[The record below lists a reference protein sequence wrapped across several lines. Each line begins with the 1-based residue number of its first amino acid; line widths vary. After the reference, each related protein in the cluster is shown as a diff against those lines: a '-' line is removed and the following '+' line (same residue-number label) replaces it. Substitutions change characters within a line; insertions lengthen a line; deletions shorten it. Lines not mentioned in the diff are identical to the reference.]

1 MVSEFPMSKRSSVGA
16 ASAQRE
22 QAEEALRESEQMF
35 RLVAQNVA
43 EVLWL
48 LDPTDYHVIYVS
60 PSYEELWDRTCDSL
74 YEDPMSWL
82 AAVYPEDFDRV
93 SAALERQAETGQ
105 FDEEFRITRSDGS
118 SRWVSD
124 RGFAVKDESG
134 QVIYVVGLAND
145 ITEHKAAEEALQES
159 REELELK
166 VEAEMLR
173 GNAYGLTFRELTVLH
188 LVAAGRADKQIA
200 SELGIRPSTAS
211 RHGRNIMI
219 KMSATSRTD
228 AGVRAVKQ
236 ELIH

>member
-1 MVSEFPMSKRSSVGA
+1 MSKRSSVGA
-16 ASAQRE
+16 ASGQRE
-22 QAEEALRESEQMF
+22 QAEEALREGEQMF

-82 AAVYPEDFDRV
+82 AAVHPEDFDRV
-93 SAALERQAETGQ
+93 SAALDRQAETGE
-105 FDEEFRITRSDGS
+105 FDEEFRLTRSDGS

-145 ITEHKAAEEALQES
+145 ITEHKEAEEALQES

-188 LVAAGRADKQIA
+188 LVAAGRVDKEIA

-211 RHGRNIMI
+211 RHVRNIMI

-228 AGVRAVKQ
+228 AGVRAVKEQ
-236 ELIH
+236 LID